1 MDGYQFLA
9 SIIQSI
15 MSVAWPAALVVCVWL
30 FREKLNELLP
40 RMHAKYKDI
49 ELSFRLDQAEKEV
62 RQLPAP
68 ETPSE
73 EASEPTPEEQSRFDK
88 IAKLSPRAA
97 ILELRYELE
106 EAVRSFAAAVGA
118 EVVRNTR
125 ALSFGELTRILRHNA
140 LIDHHTS
147 AALDDLRVIG
157 NSAAHGASDTDLSAE
172 DAARFR
178 SLAERLISQFHIAT
192 GAAEMK
198 KMPAPL
204 P

>member
-1 MDGYQFLA
+1 MKGIILAGGSGSRLYPLTMAMSKQLLPVYDKPMIYYPISTLFLA
-9 SIIQSI
+9 GI
-15 MSVAWPAALVVCVWL
+15 
-30 FREKLNELLP
+30 R
-40 RMHAKYKDI
+40 DI
-49 ELSFRLDQAEKEV
+49 AIV
-62 RQLPAP
+62 
-68 ETPSE
+68 T
-73 EASEPTPEEQSRFDK
+73 TPEEQSRFDK